1 VDPLAQA
8 LVGLWLRLVPG
19 LPAARGRICEVDDG
33 TIRKPGMTRRT
44 AEGLLFLGLFA
55 LTIPAA
61 NWLIGNAGT
70 KCVPNGPCLIPV
82 APGLLAPSGV
92 TMIGIALVLRDLVQR
107 RLGVGV
113 AAGAILVGAAISA
126 LLAPPALVIASAVAF
141 LLSEMADL
149 AVYTPLARRGLIA
162 AVVASSIV
170 GLVVDSIVF
179 LWLAFG
185 SLEFL
190 AGQVV
195 GKAWMVLLAVPL
207 VAWLRRRDERL
218 GIAPA

>member
-1 VDPLAQA
+1 MLTKDNL
-8 LVGLWLRLVPG
+8 
-19 LPAARGRICEVDDG
+19 D
-33 TIRKPGMTRRT
+33 TRRV
-44 AEGLLFLGLFA
+44 AEGIVFLILFT

-82 APGLLAPSGV
+82 APGLMAPSGV

-113 AAGAILVGAAISA
+113 VSAAILVGAGLSA
-126 LLAPPALVIASAVAF
+126 VFAPPSLVIASTLAF
-141 LLSEMADL
+141 LLSEIADL
-149 AVYTPLARRGLIA
+149 AVYTPLARRRLVA
-162 AVVASSIV
+162 AVVASSLV

-190 AGQVV
+190 LGQIV
-195 GKAWMVLLAVPL
+195 GKAWMVLLALPL
-207 VAWLRRRDERL
+207 MHLLRRRDERL
-218 GIAPA
+218 GLVAA